1 MRNMRNIRK
10 LIILAVLPALTG
22 VICVLGIDKTER
34 RIEKNAL
41 EYKRTLEDSE
51 EGAEKEYLTAETTEQ
66 SEGEKQKQKEKSHTD
81 ISDEEYDG
89 YIDCLL
95 EIPKINMCRIV
106 ITGGNVKDNLSNH
119 YFTAARSSMSY
130 GEGSYVIFG
139 HQSFT
144 RNKGMNRIDEL
155 VSGDLIYIS
164 GEGFQDIYEV
174 TEILDSHEGE
184 AVEDFNAGSGHLA
197 LYTCK
202 KQHEGPKPYVIIR
215 AVKRS

>member
-1 MRNMRNIRK
+1 M
-10 LIILAVLPALTG
+10 LILAVLTVLTG
-22 VICVLGIDKTER
+22 VICVFGIDITEKKV
-34 RIEKNAL
+34 EKNAL
-41 EYKRTLEDSE
+41 QYKHILEERKERT
-51 EGAEKEYLTAETTEQ
+51 EKNVLVTETTEQ
-66 SEGEKQKQKEKSHTD
+66 SGDEKQKQKDKSHTD
-81 ISDEEYDG
+81 VLDEEYDG

-95 EIPKINMCRIV
+95 EIPKINMCRLV

-144 RNKGMNRIDEL
+144 RNKGMNRVDEL
-155 VSGDLIYIS
+155 VLGDLIYIS

-174 TEILDSHEGE
+174 TEILGAHKGE